1 MANKVNPDLVDELA
15 MLIVSVL
22 ETHKKYTHEEL
33 HKVDRDTGVLYFTE
47 LGEEIYNE
55 AVFDVEKVLEDRTK
69 DEL

>member
-33 HKVDRDTGVLYFTE
+33 QTL
-47 LGEEIYNE
+47 
-55 AVFDVEKVLEDRTK
+55 
-69 DEL
+69 

>member
-33 HKVDRDTGVLYFTE
+33 HKVDRDKEHYILQNLE
-47 LGEEIYNE
+47 KIYTTRQ
-55 AVFDVEKVLEDRTK
+55 FMM
-69 DEL
+69 